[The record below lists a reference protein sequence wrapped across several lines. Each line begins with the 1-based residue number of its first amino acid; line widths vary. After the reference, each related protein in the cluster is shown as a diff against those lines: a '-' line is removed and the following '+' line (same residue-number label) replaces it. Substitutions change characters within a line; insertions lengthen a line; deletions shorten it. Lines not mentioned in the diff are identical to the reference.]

1 MIEFLKGFLI
11 YIIIWWI
18 VVFTILPIGIR
29 KQDKVEKGHAEGAPQ
44 NPQILKKFLITS
56 IIAFIL
62 WLLVFFI
69 IKKQDWI
76 EIGYTPFSNFVDT
89 STSEP

>member
-69 IKKQDWI
+69 IKKQI
-76 EIGYTPFSNFVDT
+76 FSFQYNY
-89 STSEP
+89 

>member
-1 MIEFLKGFLI
+1 
-11 YIIIWWI
+11 
-18 VVFTILPIGIR
+18 VFTILPIGIR

-44 NPQILKKFLITS
+44 NPQISKKFLITS

-69 IKKQDWI
+69 IKKQI
-76 EIGYTPFSNFVDT
+76 FSFQYNY
-89 STSEP
+89 

>member
-29 KQDKVEKGHAEGAPQ
+29 KQDKVEKGNAEGAPQ
-44 NPQILKKFLITS
+44 NPQILKKFIVTS
-56 IIAFIL
+56 LIAFVL

-69 IKKQDWI
+69 IKKQI
-76 EIGYTPFSNFVDT
+76 FSFQYNY
-89 STSEP
+89 

>member
-11 YIIIWWI
+11 YIIIWWV

-44 NPQILKKFLITS
+44 NPQILKKFTMTS
-56 IIAFIL
+56 LIAFVL

-69 IKKQDWI
+69 IKKQI
-76 EIGYTPFSNFVDT
+76 FSFQYNY
-89 STSEP
+89 

>member
-44 NPQILKKFLITS
+44 NPQILKKFTMTS
-56 IIAFIL
+56 LIAFVL

-69 IKKQDWI
+69 IKKQI
-76 EIGYTPFSNFVDT
+76 FSFQYNY
-89 STSEP
+89 

>member
-18 VVFTILPIGIR
+18 VVFTILPIGI
-29 KQDKVEKGHAEGAPQ
+29 KKPNKAEKGHAEVAPQ
-44 NPQILKKFLITS
+44 NPQILKKFIITS
-56 IIAFIL
+56 LIAFVL

-69 IKKQDWI
+69 IKKQI
-76 EIGYTPFSNFVDT
+76 FSF
-89 STSEP
+89 

>member
-18 VVFTILPIGIR
+18 VLFTILPIGIR
-29 KQDKVEKGHAEGAPQ
+29 KQDEVEKGHAEGAPQ
-44 NPQILKKFLITS
+44 NPQILKKFIITS
-56 IIAFIL
+56 LIAFVL

-69 IKKQDWI
+69 IKKQI
-76 EIGYTPFSNFVDT
+76 FSFQYNY
-89 STSEP
+89 